1 LLRGAAALA
10 FSNVLAP
17 RIGGSG
23 GDDDTD
29 PLMQK
34 SKDEKAA

>member
-23 GDDDTD
+23 DEDSD

-34 SKDEKAA
+34 PKDEKAA